1 MRPVAVWLFPVASLA
16 CAPAPATPAQPPEP
30 AATSA
35 ASAPSPALMASASA
49 AVPPAAAPEPPAAP
63 LPPAVKPLTE
73 AEQKEAER
81 LCRPLMAAIQQRK
94 KAGAGGNPA
103 EVLEQ
108 VLGKPPAM
116 GKVELARCAELLRR
130 GIGSYLQAAIETEAR
145 VTVRQIGRSMAA
157 AYEREDLAGSAAG
170 HQLCPSAPP
179 VPADLEAVRGK
190 PHAAA
195 ASEWEAPGWK
205 CLQFQLTGGQR
216 FQYEVRTAG
225 KRFVIF
231 ARAPSLDGTR
241 IIEFRQP
248 GGVTA
253 KDEVGL
259 EDVERAEL
267 ARGAGR

>member
-1 MRPVAVWLFPVASLA
+1 MI
-16 CAPAPATPAQPPEP
+16 
-30 AATSA
+30 
-35 ASAPSPALMASASA
+35 AL
-49 AVPPAAAPEPPAAP
+49 
-63 LPPAVKPLTE
+63 
-73 AEQKEAER
+73 QK
-81 LCRPLMAAIQQRK
+81 RK

-145 VTVRQIGRSMAA
+145 VTVRQIGRSMVAS
-157 AYEREDLAGSAAG
+157 YEREDLSGG

-179 VPADLEAVRGK
+179 VPADLDAVRGK
-190 PHAAA
+190 PY
-195 ASEWEAPGWK
+195 ASSANEWEAPGWA
-205 CLQFQLTGGQR
+205 CLKFQLTGSQR
-216 FQYEVRTAG
+216 FQYEVKTAG

-231 ARAPSLDGTR
+231 ARAPSADGTR
-241 IIEFRQP
+241 IVEFRQP

-259 EDVERAEL
+259 EEVERAEL
-267 ARGAGR
+267 ARAPAR